1 MIDSIMSKKDLEK
14 LDSLYEISETIK
26 NIYKKLILLDINN
39 KKNASRYEKLLGYL
53 KEILIIEDSIY
64 NSLNFDFAKC
74 NLWASYIKEKKL
86 SKFKSDDLLIDGNID
101 NFEYRRIFYMICYI
115 RNLKINNMV
124 DLSMLGIKIEHI
136 TMGNEEEANKKLN
149 NYISGT
155 SKLTNAYMKDYYSTM
170 LLFLEESI
178 NKETNKDIKA
188 KLIERKYYISYFYKD
203 IEKEMISNNFILP
216 NEIYSNSKML
226 MSIFNLNDDFQG
238 DLFFSMSLVGLIN
251 SYFCI
256 KIDNKDYV
264 DKKTSMII
272 VENLLKSKIAN
283 ISENYMKEFTTD
295 LNKALDSLI
304 TIFEIKAEVKTIK
317 DIVNNGPK
325 YRNRIGKIEFGIR
338 M

>member
-1 MIDSIMSKKDLEK
+1 MIDSTMSKKDLEK

-26 NIYKKLILLDINN
+26 NIYKKLIFLDINN
-39 KKNASRYEKLLGYL
+39 KKNVSRYEKLLAYL
-53 KEILIIEDSIY
+53 KEILIIEDGIY
-64 NSLNFDFAKC
+64 NSLNFDFVKC
-74 NLWASYIKEKKL
+74 NICVDYIKEKML

-136 TMGNEEEANKKLN
+136 TIGNEEEANKKLN
-149 NYISGT
+149 DYISGT

-203 IEKEMISNNFILP
+203 IEKGMISNNFILP

-283 ISENYMKEFTTD
+283 ISESYMMEYATD
-295 LNKALDSLI
+295 LNEKLDSLLA
-304 TIFEIKAEVKTIK
+304 TSDIKEEVKTVK
-317 DIVNNGPK
+317 DILNKGKK
-325 YRNRIGKIEFGIR
+325 YRECIGKIEFGIR

>member
-1 MIDSIMSKKDLEK
+1 M
-14 LDSLYEISETIK
+14 
-26 NIYKKLILLDINN
+26 
-39 KKNASRYEKLLGYL
+39 AYL
-53 KEILIIEDSIY
+53 KEILIIEDGIY

-101 NFEYRRIFYMICYI
+101 NFEYRRIYYMICYI

-136 TMGNEEEANKKLN
+136 SIGDKEEVNKKLN
-149 NYISGT
+149 DYISVS
-155 SKLTNAYMKDYYSTM
+155 SKLTNAYMEDYYSTM

-283 ISENYMKEFTTD
+283 ISENYMKEFTAD
-295 LNKALDSLI
+295 LNKSLDSLI
-304 TIFEIKAEVKTIK
+304 TTSEIKTEVKTIK
-317 DIVNNGPK
+317 DIVNNGTK
-325 YRNRIGKIEFGIR
+325 YRDCVGKIEFGIR

>member
-1 MIDSIMSKKDLEK
+1 MIDSTMSKKDLEK
-14 LDSLYEISETIK
+14 LDSLYEISGIIK

-39 KKNASRYEKLLGYL
+39 KKNVSRHEKLLAYL

-74 NLWASYIKEKKL
+74 NLWASYIKEQKL

-101 NFEYRRIFYMICYI
+101 NFKYRRIFYMICYI

-136 TMGNEEEANKKLN
+136 TMENEEEANKKLN

-170 LLFLEESI
+170 SLFLEESI

-188 KLIERKYYISYFYKD
+188 KLIERKYYISYFYKN
-203 IEKEMISNNFILP
+203 IEEEMISNNFILP

-238 DLFFSMSLVGLIN
+238 DLFFSMSLVGLID

-256 KIDNKDYV
+256 KTDNKDYV

-295 LNKALDSLI
+295 LNKILDSLI
-304 TIFEIKAEVKTIK
+304 TTYEIREEVKTIK
-317 DIVNNGPK
+317 DIVNNGTK
-325 YRNRIGKIEFGIR
+325 YRDCVGKIEFGIR

>member
-1 MIDSIMSKKDLEK
+1 MIDNTMSKKDLEN
-14 LDSLYEISETIK
+14 LDSLYEISGIIK
-26 NIYKKLILLDINN
+26 DIYKKLILLDTNN
-39 KKNASRYEKLLGYL
+39 KKNSNRYEKLLAYL
-53 KEILIIEDSIY
+53 KEILIIEDGIY

-74 NLWASYIKEKKL
+74 DLWASYIKEKML

-101 NFEYRRIFYMICYI
+101 NFEYRRIYYMICYI
-115 RNLKINNMV
+115 RNLKINNMT

-136 TMGNEEEANKKLN
+136 SIGDKEEANKKLN
-149 NYISGT
+149 DYISVS
-155 SKLTNAYMKDYYSTM
+155 SKLTNAYMEDYYSTM

-188 KLIERKYYISYFYKD
+188 KLIERKYYISYFYKN
-203 IEKEMISNNFILP
+203 IEKVMISNNFILP
-216 NEIYSNSKML
+216 NQIYSNSKML
-226 MSIFNLNDDFQG
+226 MSIFNLNDDFQS
-238 DLFFSMSLVGLIN
+238 DLFFSMSLVGLID

-256 KIDNKDYV
+256 KTDNKDYV

-304 TIFEIKAEVKTIK
+304 ITSEIKAEIKTIK

>member
-1 MIDSIMSKKDLEK
+1 MIDNSMSKKDLEN
-14 LDSLYEISETIK
+14 LDSLYEISGIIK
-26 NIYKKLILLDINN
+26 DIYKKLILLDTNN
-39 KKNASRYEKLLGYL
+39 KKNASRYEKLLAYL
-53 KEILIIEDSIY
+53 KEILIIEDGIY

-74 NLWASYIKEKKL
+74 DLWASYIKEKML

-101 NFEYRRIFYMICYI
+101 NFEYRRIYYMICYI

-136 TMGNEEEANKKLN
+136 SIGDKEETNKKLN
-149 NYISGT
+149 DYISVS
-155 SKLTNAYMKDYYSTM
+155 SKLTNAYMEDYYSTM

-178 NKETNKDIKA
+178 NKETNKDIKT
-188 KLIERKYYISYFYKD
+188 KLIERKYYISYFYKN
-203 IEKEMISNNFILP
+203 IEKVMISNNFIFP
-216 NEIYSNSKML
+216 SQIYSNSKML
-226 MSIFNLNDDFQG
+226 MSIFNLNDDFQS
-238 DLFFSMSLVGLIN
+238 DLFFSMSLVGLID

-256 KIDNKDYV
+256 KTDNKDYV

-283 ISENYMKEFTTD
+283 ISENYMKKFTTD
-295 LNKALDSLI
+295 LNKILDSLI
-304 TIFEIKAEVKTIK
+304 TTYEIREEVKTIK
-317 DIVNNGPK
+317 DIVNNGTK

>member
-1 MIDSIMSKKDLEK
+1 MIDNTMSKKDLEN
-14 LDSLYEISETIK
+14 LDCLYEISGIIK
-26 NIYKKLILLDINN
+26 HIYKKLILLDTNN
-39 KKNASRYEKLLGYL
+39 KKNASRYEKLLAYL
-53 KEILIIEDSIY
+53 KEILIIEDGIY

-74 NLWASYIKEKKL
+74 DLWASYIKEKML

-101 NFEYRRIFYMICYI
+101 NFEYRRIYYMICYI

-136 TMGNEEEANKKLN
+136 SIGDKEEANKKLN
-149 NYISGT
+149 DYISVS
-155 SKLTNAYMKDYYSTM
+155 SKLTNAYMEDYYSTM

-188 KLIERKYYISYFYKD
+188 KLIERKYYISYFYKN

-216 NEIYSNSKML
+216 SQIYSNSKML
-226 MSIFNLNDDFQG
+226 MSIFNLNDDFQS
-238 DLFFSMSLVGLIN
+238 DLFFSMSLVGLID

-256 KIDNKDYV
+256 KTDNKDYA
-264 DKKTSMII
+264 DKRTSMII

-283 ISENYMKEFTTD
+283 ISENFMKEFTTD

-304 TIFEIKAEVKTIK
+304 TTSEIKAEVKTIK
-317 DIVNNGPK
+317 DIVNNGTK
-325 YRNRIGKIEFGIR
+325 YRDCVGKIEFGIR